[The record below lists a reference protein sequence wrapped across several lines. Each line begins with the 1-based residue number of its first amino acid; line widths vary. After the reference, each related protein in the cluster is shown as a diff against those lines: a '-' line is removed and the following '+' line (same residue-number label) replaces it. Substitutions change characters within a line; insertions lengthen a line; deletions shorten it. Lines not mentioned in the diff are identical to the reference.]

1 MANKKIELK
10 FDFDSKD
17 VEIVSD
23 KVLTLTEQIR
33 ILKKELQKTEE
44 GTESFDILKNKLND
58 TQDDLERVNAKSR
71 EFFGTLQLI
80 PGPIGEIASKINGA
94 ISLMKTFSGFTFKDI
109 KASVAA
115 LVKDFGDI
123 ASNIGRVTGI
133 TKIYTIV
140 NQALS
145 KSFVA
150 VGVGEAAAT
159 AGARAFAA
167 ALTATGIGAL
177 VVLIGTAVSALMSYA
192 NAAEDAAKKQQEL
205 NDAQDRMAKETLDVE
220 LGFVKRIT
228 ELDKAKAKAR
238 GASNEELYKLDKQGL
253 ELRLASQKRYFKD
266 LSNEYGEDGRKATQ
280 TIKDTENDI
289 KVLEANYQAE
299 QLKERQQAA
308 EKSSQLAKQS
318 AQKREQIEKELQNKV
333 KQYVKEGYESKEKTR
348 EVELE
353 NAKKQFQELE
363 AELKKNKKSTVE
375 ITTAYNL
382 IIEKINK
389 DYDDKDLKRQQE
401 KDTAI
406 VELEASR
413 VAKSKNN
420 VEDLKKVTELAYQD
434 EIKNFKGSAEEKELI
449 RLKYV
454 KIVEDGEKAIR
465 DRRVKGLQL
474 ELEQTNGNA
483 TEQIRITAQLQ
494 EELKNTEGLSAN
506 ERFQTQKGYQ
516 DNLLQLLDTSYSNQK
531 ATIETNY
538 DEFKRFDTQYYD
550 DQRVALEKY
559 ATDLKSAYDKG
570 TITKEQFTQ
579 RDKQLAQARKD
590 INKQEV
596 ASNQEKTKLIGDA
609 LGQLSTIIGQDT
621 TAGKA
626 FAIAKATIDTY
637 QSAVAAYKSLAGI
650 PVIGPALGAI
660 AAAAAVASGIATVK
674 KIVAVQI
681 PSAPANTGGNATQT
695 TPAGPG
701 ERPIVSA
708 NATAPVGKAQGG
720 LVRGPGGAFSDS
732 IPAMLSD
739 GEFVVNSRSSRIFQP
754 LLQSINDAGN
764 LPGFA
769 VGGVVSK
776 QSRPQ
781 QDNTETLI
789 NAIQESF
796 GTTPIRTYVTAADIS
811 NQQQFDRVIKSRSL
825 I

>member
-44 GTESFDILKNKLND
+44 GSESFEILKNKIND
-58 TQDDLERVNAKSR
+58 TTDDLDRINAKSR

-133 TKIYTIV
+133 TKIYTVV

-205 NDAQDRMAKETLDVE
+205 NDAQDRMAKETLEVE

-348 EVELE
+348 ESELE
-353 NAKKQFQELE
+353 NAKTQFKELE
-363 AELKKNKKSTVE
+363 AELIKNKKSTAE
-375 ITTAYNL
+375 ITTAYNQ

-389 DYDDKDLKRQQE
+389 DYDEKDLKRQQE

-449 RLKYV
+449 RLKYD

-550 DQRVALEKY
+550 DQRNALEKY
-559 ATDLKSAYDKG
+559 ATDLKSALDKG

-579 RDKQLAQARKD
+579 RDKQLAQARKE
-590 INKQEV
+590 INKQEI

-609 LGQLSTIIGQDT
+609 LGQLSTIVGQDT

-637 QSAVAAYKSLAGI
+637 QSAVAAYKSLSGI

-674 KIVAVQI
+674 KIVAVQV
-681 PSAPANTGGNATQT
+681 PSAPSNSGGNATQT

-701 ERPIVSA
+701 ERPMVNVSA
-708 NATAPVGKAQGG
+708 SPVGKAQGG

-739 GEFVVNSRSSRIFQP
+739 GEFVVNSRSSRLFQP
-754 LLQSINDAGN
+754 LLTSINEAGN

-769 VGGVVSK
+769 VGGMVSK
-776 QSRPQ
+776 QNRPQ

-811 NQQQFDRVIKSRSL
+811 NQQQFDRTIKSRSL

>member
-609 LGQLSTIIGQDT
+609 LGQLSTIVGQDT